1 LTQFLASV
9 YGETVMTHRDTKTQA
24 ERTRTDADVS
34 TRLRVW
40 IWKNQIAWIVVAA
53 VILVACLKFR
63 QTEGTQSA
71 KAATPNAAAT
81 ATSANTNGVLPKVGK
96 PQHDVMAI
104 VNGKDISRVDL
115 TNACVQRHGEAVLE
129 SLVNKRLILNHC
141 EKRGIAITNE
151 DIAAEIDRMAKRFQ
165 LARDQWLEMLEKERG
180 ITAQEYARDIVWPTL
195 ALRKL
200 AANEVK
206 PTPQEIDVAMER
218 EFGPSV
224 NARLIAVSNA
234 ELANQLHQQLSADP
248 DLFPRLAIEHSVD
261 INSASVGGLIQPIRR
276 HVGDPGIE
284 QVAFALKPGQI
295 SQVLPVAGQFVILKC
310 ESHNPPRNVDR
321 ASVEQAIVDKL
332 SDEKLREASHNLFAR
347 LQSASTLVNVYNNPE
362 LRQTMP
368 GVVATVNG
376 DRITMKELGDECLL
390 RHGEEILE
398 TEISRLLLEQSLKNA
413 NLAVTDADLE
423 AEVRHAA
430 ELSGVVD
437 ANGKADLDKWYQS
450 ITEEQ
455 GIDRAQYLRDAVW
468 PSAGLKKLTASTVEV
483 TPEDINKSFQANF
496 GERVRC
502 RAIVLP
508 TMRRAQEVWDKA
520 RRNPSIEFFG
530 DLAEE
535 YSIEPTSKALRGEV
549 PPIQRYGGQEHLEKA
564 AFVLE
569 EGQLS
574 GIIQVADKFLILRCE
589 GRTEPVNVNLE
600 VVREDLAR
608 DIYEKKLRIAMSEK
622 FESIRENSR
631 IDNYLAG
638 TSSAPPERTAN
649 SKGSLMEDPAVR
661 PTGGTVR

>member
-1 LTQFLASV
+1 MSTQ
-9 YGETVMTHRDTKTQA
+9 
-24 ERTRTDADVS
+24 ERTRTDADFS
-34 TRLRVW
+34 TRIKVW
-40 IWKNQIAWIVVAA
+40 LWRNQIAWIIAAA

-63 QTEGTQSA
+63 QVDGTQSA
-71 KAATPNAAAT
+71 KAAPSVVTTT
-81 ATSANTNGVLPKVGK
+81 AQTASADGALPKVGK
-96 PQHDVMAI
+96 PEHDVMAI

-115 TNACVQRHGEAVLE
+115 TNACVQRYGEPVLE

-141 EKRGIAITNE
+141 EKRGIAITNQ
-151 DIAAEIDRMAKRFQ
+151 DIAGEIDRMAKRFQ
-165 LARDQWLEMLEKERG
+165 LSREQWLEMLEKERG

-200 AANEVK
+200 AAKEVQ
-206 PTPQEIDVAMER
+206 PTAQEIDEAMVR
-218 EFGPSV
+218 EFGASV
-224 NARLIAVSNA
+224 NARLIAVGTS
-234 ELANQLHQQLSADP
+234 ELANQLHQQLSANP

-261 INSASVGGLIQPIRR
+261 INSASVGGLIQPIRQ
-276 HVGDPGIE
+276 HVGDPSIE
-284 QVAFALKPGQI
+284 QAAFALQPGQI
-295 SQVLPVAGQFVILKC
+295 SQIIPVAGQFVILKC
-310 ESHNPPRNVDR
+310 EALNPPRQVDR
-321 ASVEQAIVDKL
+321 AKVEQAIVEKIT
-332 SDEKLREASHNLFAR
+332 DEKLREASHGLFAQ

-376 DRITMKELGDECLL
+376 DRITIKELGDECLL

-398 TEISRLLLEQSLKNA
+398 TEISRLLLEQSLKKA
-413 NLAVTDADLE
+413 NLALTEADLE

-437 ANGKADLDKWYQS
+437 ANGKADLEKWYQ
-450 ITEEQ
+450 TVTQEQ
-455 GIDRAQYLRDAVW
+455 GIDKAQYIRDAVW

-502 RAIVLP
+502 RAVVLG

-520 RRNPSIEFFG
+520 RRNPSIEYFG

-564 AFVLE
+564 AFALQ

-574 GIIQVADKFLILRCE
+574 GIIQVNDKFLILRCE
-589 GRTEPVNVNLE
+589 GRTEPVNVTE
-600 VVREDLAR
+600 SVVREDLAR

-638 TSSAPPERTAN
+638 TSQAPPERTAN
-649 SKGSLMEDPAVR
+649 NDGGGLLQDPAVQ
-661 PTGGTVR
+661 PTGGVTR